1 MLAHLLF
8 KIRVYIS
15 YCLNALDAHG
25 LHSPFIF
32 DFYNDVIDAKKEFY
46 FFKQFRE
53 LISKSLKQ
61 TPEANALFLYRW
73 TVFYRPNSAFVPNG
87 NFTAS
92 LALSVPSANK
102 LLSVSSIQCFS
113 ESEMHIFKEL
123 GISITE
129 ANDADLVYLDDIGLD
144 TLEEILKYNCVIIS
158 RPHESKVKD
167 AIWTDLCALKPVS
180 ISIDL
185 FQFGILLLHKKQ
197 VKQHFV
203 VKMH

>member
-25 LHSPFIF
+25 LHSPFLF
-32 DFYNDVIDAKKEFY
+32 DFYNDVIIAKKEFY
-46 FFKQFRE
+46 FFKNFRA
-53 LISKSLKQ
+53 LISKSSKR

-73 TVFYRPNSAFVPNG
+73 TVFYRPNSVFVPNG

-113 ESEMHIFKEL
+113 EYEMHIFNEL
-123 GISITE
+123 GVSITE
-129 ANDADLVYLDDIGLD
+129 ANDADLIYLDDIGLH
-144 TLEEILKYNCVIIS
+144 TLEEISKYNCVIIS
-158 RPHESKVKD
+158 KPHENKEKD

-197 VKQHFV
+197 DKQHFV